1 MGSFQDAGR
10 PAPLGL
16 LPPSARGQ
24 GRRRRQF
31 SAHAARLSLLLLAA
45 ALPAL
50 ASTGCGAHR
59 GRGAQAA
66 TALDVPDELDAR
78 GFAELSRSYRKL
90 DPEDP
95 QRVPVRARLV
105 RYLLK
110 DAEHAQ
116 AANEYE
122 AAVEKLAKIAE
133 LYRPNELKQG
143 LLPELLP
150 VATYLRKEGEKRGD
164 EARVLSALWIQA
176 SLKPDDPEPRAQ
188 YKLLRQFGDEARENL
203 GVSEYFSGLIDVL
216 SEHARLTPAPEV
228 LASLADLYVER
239 RARLLSRGR
248 GEDGLLPSRP
258 AEITLQEYRERSTI
272 VHRAPFDVAAVY
284 LVHAEFANAAAR
296 LRKLETVDGLE
307 PRLRAL
313 VEAVADDRAEAA
325 EALLALY
332 VSYAEFEQRDVA
344 RALCTYA
351 VRHFPSDARFPRCLG
366 SLAAVEDDYSGAIA
380 NYADAIKLAPDERA
394 LYDEALEVLANL
406 MRGEMFDNDP
416 TDTRSL
422 ASQAITLLDERVKRW
437 PDVPP
442 PVALDELELAVGL
455 AEMNAGNAQEARAH
469 FEASLRKRETTR
481 ALVQLGQLEAKL
493 GLYQEALAQLR
504 KALEKTS
511 KRDVEQTRQRAQ
523 IVETIGDVQRA
534 MGTPDEAKTSYGEAL
549 LLWDASVRSN
559 EDGGQRA
566 FGHIRRG
573 VLLSRLG
580 RSADSLAAFEQAMQA
595 ASDNRETYAQ
605 VLAHLVVIAP
615 EPELAD
621 GILRRAQRQLTLEP
635 EWRSYFS
642 LWVKAV
648 YARAEQPAP
657 PEVERLLVRLSRS
670 DAWWGYLA
678 RFGAGLIDFAELT
691 RLAKTRGERTE
702 ADFYE
707 GVRRVGA
714 GDIAGARTLLQ
725 KVLDSLMVGFYEY
738 QMAQELLLLDDA
750 SLRRKLEKP
759 PAPAAPTLNGKPQA
773 KPLPGS
779 PAAPASNGKP
789 PAKPPKK

>member
-10 PAPLGL
+10 PAAAGSRPAVRARVPSGALRH
-16 LPPSARGQ
+16 SARAPEGALRPTPV
-24 GRRRRQF
+24 GGP
-31 SAHAARLSLLLLAA
+31 ARLARSLLVSALLLALGA
-45 ALPAL
+45 
-50 ASTGCGAHR
+50 GCGAHA
-59 GRGAQAA
+59 GRRAQAA
-66 TALDVPDELDAR
+66 TALDVPEELDAR
-78 GFAELSRSYRKL
+78 GFAELSRAYRKL
-90 DPEDP
+90 EPEDP
-95 QRVPVRARLV
+95 QRAPVRARLV
-105 RYLLK
+105 RYQLK

-116 AANEYE
+116 AADEYE
-122 AAVEKLAKIAE
+122 AAVETLAKIAE
-133 LYRPNELKQG
+133 LYRPRELETG

-150 VATYLRKEGEKRGD
+150 LATYLRKEGEKRGD
-164 EARVLSALWIQA
+164 EARVLSALWIQ
-176 SLKPDDPEPRAQ
+176 SRLKPDDPEPREQ
-188 YKLLRQFGDEARENL
+188 YELLRQFGVEARENL
-203 GVSEYFSGLIDVL
+203 GVSEFFSGLIDVM

-228 LASLADLYVER
+228 LSSLADLYVER
-239 RARLLSRGR
+239 RARMLSRGR
-248 GEDGLLPSRP
+248 SEDGLLPSRP

-284 LVHAEFANAAAR
+284 LVHADFANAAAR

-313 VEAVADDRAEAA
+313 VEAVADRKAEAA

-351 VRHFPSDARFPRCLG
+351 VRHFPADARFPRCLG

-380 NYADAIKLAPDERA
+380 NYADAIRLAPDERA

-416 TDTRSL
+416 SDTRNL
-422 ASQAITLLDERVKRW
+422 ASQAIALLDERVKRW
-437 PDVPP
+437 PDIPP

-493 GLYQEALAQLR
+493 GLYQEALAKLR

-511 KRDVEQTRQRAQ
+511 RRDVEQMRQRAQ

-534 MGTPDEAKTSYGEAL
+534 MGKPGEAKTSYNEAL
-549 LLWDASVRSN
+549 MLWDASVRAN

-573 VLLSRLG
+573 VLLSRLE
-580 RSADSLAAFEQAMQA
+580 RPADALVAFEQAMQA

-605 VLAHLVVIAP
+605 VLAHLVVSSP

-621 GILRRAQRQLTLEP
+621 ATLRRAQRQLTLEP
-635 EWRSYFS
+635 EWRCYFA

-657 PEVERLLVRLSRS
+657 VDVQRLLTRLSRAE
-670 DAWWGYLA
+670 AWWGTLA
-678 RFGAGLIDFAELT
+678 RFGAGLIDYGELT
-691 RLAKTRGERTE
+691 RLASTRGERTE

-707 GVRRVGA
+707 GVRRVAA

-725 KVLDSLMVGFYEY
+725 KVLDSNMVGFYEY
-738 QMAQELLLLDDA
+738 QMAQELLLLDDG
-750 SLRRKLEKP
+750 SLRRKIEEP
-759 PAPAAPTLNGKPQA
+759 AAPAAPTIDDK
-773 KPLPGS
+773 
-779 PAAPASNGKP
+779 APANP
-789 PAKPPKK
+789 NKK